1 MVLGA
6 WRTQG
11 PLPSLLTRAVPLSIS
26 FTALWPV
33 LMAGALQMSIAGA
46 LQTPVEWTMDGDC
59 SKNRAAEEG

>member
-33 LMAGALQMSIAGA
+33 LMAGALQ
-46 LQTPVEWTMDGDC
+46 TPVEWTMDGDC
-59 SKNRAAEEG
+59 SKNRAIEEG